1 MLLLLWI
8 LNASGSHIVHW
19 AWNKL
24 SRALSDLGNSSRMWG
39 ESREAFLRANN
50 TWEIMIWYNLN
61 GLWERQY
68 CKERSNGNKH
78 RNALNNVSLRT
89 FKNNMLKDASMHLQA
104 LVVVAVHRLQTGQVV
119 AAQAS
124 SEWDDAAPRAHS
136 LWRSKMLRISWCLTA
151 LFVDQVHPGMS

>member
-1 MLLLLWI
+1 MQCCFCCESSMPVEAI
-8 LNASGSHIVHW
+8 LYIGLGTNSVELSLTSAIHQDSG
-19 AWNKL
+19 
-24 SRALSDLGNSSRMWG
+24 GNHGKHFW
-39 ESREAFLRANN
+39 EQTTREKSWFD
-50 TWEIMIWYNLN
+50 IIWMGY
-61 GLWERQY
+61 ERD
-68 CKERSNGNKH
+68 KERSNGQKH
-78 RNALNNVSLRT
+78 RNALKNVSLRT

-104 LVVVAVHRLQTGQVV
+104 LVVVVVHRLQTGQVV